1 MKWSLLFGISIL
13 AALLLYLDP
22 TKVIEAAKTAEIE
35 YFLIAIGINFLELL
49 FQTLRFRSFS
59 SRFKIK
65 DRSFLTHA
73 KIQAVA
79 NVSTYLAPAKTGHA
93 IKIFLQK
100 KIMNLEYPKGLSIF
114 FIERFQEFL
123 GVYILLLTIALFIGS
138 KIGFLSRY
146 YIPISFLLV
155 IMIGI
160 TVAIIKLNI
169 QPLVNRLTPEKF
181 KGTFNFKSLQTAIK
195 GNFNYWLF
203 GKTLLYSLTTPIL
216 SIIRLF
222 VVFLAF
228 GMNPDLIILSG
239 VFLISLLIGVVTFL
253 PGGLGAFETSA
264 VALYTTGLNYDPVQV
279 GAALL
284 TLRFFSIAFDS
295 VMGLLAARSLEKQEK
310 QITAKQM
317 LQLHKADI

>member
-79 NVSTYLAPAKTGHA
+79 N
-93 IKIFLQK
+93 IFLQK